1 MKWLIILLF
10 LFTTINAE
18 EITTNNLLDKNFDS
32 GSWSGT
38 ADGRHGSN
46 VIASEHNTYIQSD
59 DISLKNDANLTEL
72 QIQNGYTT
80 NHEFE
85 YWHWNT
91 YDSSVKSTVTITGAN
106 GETTT
111 QIRNYNSSSCG
122 SFNCGDY
129 VTGSDTYTVLSSLQ
143 TDYDL
148 SVRYDFTDS
157 SNATENHYGVDL
169 REPSLTVTYES
180 DPFVLNE
187 DIRDEIREL
196 LEEFKPEK
204 DLWVNE
210 KVEFVKI
217 KEEPVYMNEPR
228 ENFEV
233 MTMQEPKFKEEFFK
247 EKIVMEIK
255 EEVVDNN
262 ETFVSMFDNTP
273 EEDIIEEK
281 NELISSFLPP
291 PKDEPEIKR
300 EEMVKEEPPKE
311 REEIVEDEPKEMASA
326 PTEEREEII
335 EEESS
340 TEKEPKSMAQPDND
354 EKKEIKEK
362 KPTSKTAKKST
373 VQSKKLAKQK
383 VIQQKKTIRDN
394 LVKVMDK
401 VDRDIKDI
409 SKNLQIKNIIK
420 LDAMTSDQVSLDSYD
435 VPFYKSKDIYL
446 NQIQIQDMRQ
456 LYTDM
461 SLNNYIANDPVVIME
476 NKLRDIES
484 RKQLLIMQL
493 EQLKNG

>member
-1 MKWLIILLF
+1 MRYTALISLLIM
-10 LFTTINAE
+10 LIHTTSIKSE
-18 EITTNNLLDKNFDS
+18 VITTNNLLDKNFDN
-32 GSWSGT
+32 GSWTGT

-46 VIASEHNTYIQSD
+46 VIASEHDTYIQSD

-187 DIRDEIREL
+187 DIRDEIKNV

-204 DLWVNE
+204 
-210 KVEFVKI
+210 EFIV
-217 KEEPVYMNEPR
+217 
-228 ENFEV
+228 
-233 MTMQEPKFKEEFFK
+233 KEEFKFVEIRTEPKPMEEPKVIEQYKTEPKIEKVYNEKPK
-247 EKIVMEIK
+247 EEIKSETKVADKITEEYKKEVSTEVTEQVSDNAKKEVIKEDTDKNDSKKVVKKDSK
-255 EEVVDNN
+255 EEVKTKV
-262 ETFVSMFDNTP
+262 
-273 EEDIIEEK
+273 
-281 NELISSFLPP
+281 
-291 PKDEPEIKR
+291 
-300 EEMVKEEPPKE
+300 
-311 REEIVEDEPKEMASA
+311 
-326 PTEEREEII
+326 
-335 EEESS
+335 SS
-340 TEKEPKSMAQPDND
+340 TKTKPKLDLIMA
-354 EKKEIKEK
+354 
-362 KPTSKTAKKST
+362 
-373 VQSKKLAKQK
+373 
-383 VIQQKKTIRDN
+383 
-394 LVKVMDK
+394 K
-401 VDRDIKDI
+401 VDEQVKDA
-409 SKNLQIKNIIK
+409 SKNLNIKNIIK
-420 LDAMTSDQVSLDSYD
+420 LDAMQKDSVSLVEYNNTE
-435 VPFYKSKDIYL
+435 FYKPKDIYL
-446 NQIQIQDMRQ
+446 EQIAIFDNRSIYKNFDLVQYRNNDIIGIKNRTLQE
-456 LYTDM
+456 
-461 SLNNYIANDPVVIME
+461 LNI
-476 NKLRDIES
+476 NKQRILIEL
-484 RKQLLIMQL
+484 K
-493 EQLKNG
+493 ELKNG

>member
-1 MKWLIILLF
+1 MRYTALISLLIM
-10 LFTTINAE
+10 LIHTTSIKSE
-18 EITTNNLLDKNFDS
+18 VITTNNLLDKNFDN
-32 GSWSGT
+32 GSWTGT

-46 VIASEHNTYIQSD
+46 VIASEHDTYIQSD

-187 DIRDEIREL
+187 DIRDEIKNV

-204 DLWVNE
+204 
-210 KVEFVKI
+210 EFIV
-217 KEEPVYMNEPR
+217 
-228 ENFEV
+228 
-233 MTMQEPKFKEEFFK
+233 KEEFKF
-247 EKIVMEIK
+247 VEIR
-255 EEVVDNN
+255 
-262 ETFVSMFDNTP
+262 T
-273 EEDIIEEK
+273 
-281 NELISSFLPP
+281 
-291 PKDEPEIKR
+291 
-300 EEMVKEEPPKE
+300 
-311 REEIVEDEPKEMASA
+311 
-326 PTEEREEII
+326 
-335 EEESS
+335 
-340 TEKEPKSMAQPDND
+340 EPKSMEKPKVIEQYKTEPKIEKVYNEKPKEEIKSETKIADKIT
-354 EKKEIKEK
+354 EEYKKEVSTEVTEQVSDNAKKEVIKEDTDK
-362 KPTSKTAKKST
+362 ND
-373 VQSKKLAKQK
+373 SKKVVKKDSKEEVKTK
-383 VIQQKKTIRDN
+383 VSSTKTKPKLDLI
-394 LVKVMDK
+394 MAK
-401 VDRDIKDI
+401 VDAQVKDA
-409 SKNLQIKNIIK
+409 SKNLNIKNIIK
-420 LDAMTSDQVSLDSYD
+420 LDAMQKDSVSLIEYNNTE
-435 VPFYKSKDIYL
+435 FYKPKDIYL
-446 NQIQIQDMRQ
+446 DQIAIFDNRSIYKNFDLVQYRNNDIIGIKNRTLQE
-456 LYTDM
+456 
-461 SLNNYIANDPVVIME
+461 LNI
-476 NKLRDIES
+476 NKQRILIEL
-484 RKQLLIMQL
+484 K
-493 EQLKNG
+493 ELKNG